1 MIYDLVIIGAGI
13 QGAGVAQAAAAAGY
27 STLVLEQSA
36 IAAGTS
42 RSSSKL
48 IHGGLR
54 YLESGQISLVRE
66 SLRERALLLK
76 LAPELVQ
83 LQPLHIP
90 IYRSSSR
97 SPLTICSGLWLYRFL
112 AGMRNP
118 GSQFS
123 RLPRGAWPELDGL
136 DTHGLRQVFRYWEA
150 QTNDEQLTAA
160 VLASAQSLGAEV
172 RIPAEFTG
180 AQLHAEGCEIEFTH
194 QGQTHT
200 VRSRALVNCA
210 GPWAPQV
217 LARISPR
224 PPSPAVELVQ
234 GSHLLLPPL
243 LEHRYYLEAPQDR
256 RAVFALPWEGRLL
269 LGTTETPYT
278 GAPEAAHCLDAER
291 DYLLETLQHYFP
303 HLSLPSPTEI
313 DSFAGLRVLPKSS
326 QSAFGRTREVL
337 LQMDHAKRPRL
348 LSLMGGKLT
357 TYRATAEQAIARL
370 APALPR
376 RQALARTAELP
387 LHPPNP

>member
-90 IYRSSSR
+90 IYRHSSR
-97 SPLTICSGLWLYRFL
+97 SPLTIYSGLWLYKFL
-112 AGMRNP
+112 AGVTSA

-123 RLPRGAWPELDGL
+123 RLPREAWSDLDGL
-136 DTHGLRQVFRYWEA
+136 DTDGLRQVFRYWEA

-172 RIPAEFTG
+172 RIPAEFTA
-180 AQLHAEGCEIEFTH
+180 AQLHSEGCDIEFTQ

-200 VRSRALVNCA
+200 VRSQALVNCA

-217 LARISPR
+217 LARITPTPPR
-224 PPSPAVELVQ
+224 PTVELVQ

-256 RAVFALPWEGRLL
+256 RAVFALPWEGKLL
-269 LGTTETPYT
+269 LGTTETPYA
-278 GAPEAAHCLDAER
+278 GAPEAAHCLDTER

-303 HLSLPSPTEI
+303 RLAIPPLADIT
-313 DSFAGLRVLPKSS
+313 SFAGLRVLPQSS
-326 QSAFGRTREVL
+326 QSAFGRSREVL
-337 LQMDHAKRPRL
+337 LQMDDVKRPRL

-370 APALPR
+370 APTLPK
-376 RQALARTAELP
+376 RQTVARTSELA
-387 LHPPNP
+387 LHPPR

>member
-90 IYRSSSR
+90 IYHQSSR

-123 RLPRGAWPELDGL
+123 RLPRGAWSELDGL

-150 QTNDEQLTAA
+150 QTNDAQLTAA
-160 VLASAQSLGAEV
+160 VLVSAQSLGAEV

-180 AQLHAEGCEIEFTH
+180 AQLHSEGCEIEFAQ